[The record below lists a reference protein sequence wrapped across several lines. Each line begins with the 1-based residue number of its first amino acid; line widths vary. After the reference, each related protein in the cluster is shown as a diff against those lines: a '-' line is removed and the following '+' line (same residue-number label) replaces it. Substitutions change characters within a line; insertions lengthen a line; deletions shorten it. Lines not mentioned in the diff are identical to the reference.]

1 MTPNRKVIDIS
12 HHNPVTSWQQ
22 VRDAGIIGVIAK
34 ATQGDSFRDDQY
46 IENESGARS
55 AGLKFGAYHFGTDD
69 DVVDQIDNFLN
80 ATGID
85 DDMLYALDWEE
96 EPNGHTMSLEQAR
109 EFLELLEQR
118 TGRKGVLYSGNLAK
132 EAFGDDVDPFFGAHR
147 LWLAQYGNNPE
158 VQASWKAW
166 WLWQYSDGVA
176 GPGPYGCPGVSGDV
190 DTNSWAGTDDELR
203 AQWSGLDQQPK
214 PKPDEAGEVIITIT
228 FSVRAK
234 GADIKIIS
242 VENRRTANN
251 LHR

>member
-46 IENESGARS
+46 IENESGALS

-69 DVVDQIDNFLN
+69 DVEDQVNNFLD
-80 ATGID
+80 TVGIN

-109 EFLELLEQR
+109 EFLEAIELR
-118 TGRKGVLYSGNLAK
+118 TGRKGVLYSGNMAK
-132 EAFGDDVDPFFGAHR
+132 EALGDDVDPFFAAHR

-158 VQASWKAW
+158 VPASWKAW
-166 WLWQYSDGVA
+166 WLWQYSDGVE
-176 GPGPYGCPGVSGDV
+176 GPSPHGCPGVSGDV
-190 DTNSWAGTDDELR
+190 DTNAFAGTDDELR
-203 AQWSGLDQQPK
+203 DQWAGIALDPPK
-214 PKPDEAGEVIITIT
+214 PAPDGEVVITVT
-228 FSVRAK
+228 VKATK
-234 GADIKIIS
+234 GAS
-242 VENRRTANN
+242 VTVAVEE
-251 LHR
+251 